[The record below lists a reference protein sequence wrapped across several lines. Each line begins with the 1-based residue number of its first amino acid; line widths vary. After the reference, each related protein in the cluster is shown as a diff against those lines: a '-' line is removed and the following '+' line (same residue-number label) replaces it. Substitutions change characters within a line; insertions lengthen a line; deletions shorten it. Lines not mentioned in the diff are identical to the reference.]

1 MFNIQEKKLGRAEV
15 AEKLVEEEK
24 KHRDKFHSAST
35 MADLQRVDF
44 KIKRKNSR
52 YDDN

>member
-1 MFNIQEKKLGRAEV
+1 M

-24 KHRDKFHSAST
+24 KQRAKFDPAAT
-35 MADLQRVDF
+35 MADLRRVDF